1 MAGLWDAPSVNFF
14 STTLNGGINNSVDTI
29 TLSSVTGLNAPGV
42 LIINREDGN
51 GTATPSAREVI
62 SFTGISGSDLTGV
75 TRGYDGSTARA
86 HSSGALVEAVFTVG
100 MWNDAIAALTNV
112 VVAGTGAVDTTKVV
126 TLTGTQTL
134 TNKTLTSPAIN
145 TGTLTS
151 PVINTAI
158 SGTAF
163 LDEDDMASDA
173 ADKVASQ
180 QSIKAYVDGKT
191 PVDGWTAS
199 TDTWV
204 YVSAS
209 SFKIEGVDR
218 TATYTK
224 GTRLKFTNSTLK
236 YAVVAS
242 SSFSTD
248 TTVNIIVNTDYVLAN
263 ATISSPYYSY
273 QISPQGYPTWFN
285 ITPTTSN
292 FSGFSS
298 IAGYIYKYRVE
309 GASCTVVLHVQGTS
323 NSASFSFTAPITG
336 VSLLTSSDFAVAVVD
351 NGTWQAGAGILGVQ
365 SATAT
370 FTVGKTIATIA
381 SGAYAGFTGSGTKG
395 VNGQFTYQF

>member
-100 MWNDAIAALTNV
+100 MWNDAVAALTNV
-112 VVAGTGAVDTTKVV
+112 VDASTGAVDTTKVL
-126 TLTGTQTL
+126 TLTGTQTT
-134 TNKTLTSPAIN
+134 TNKTLTAPV
-145 TGTLTS
+145 LTS
-151 PVINTAI
+151 PVLNTGL

-163 LDEDDMASDA
+163 LDEDTMSSDSA
-173 ADKVASQ
+173 TKVASQ
-180 QSIKAYVDGKT
+180 QSIKAYVDSKT

-199 TDTWV
+199 SDTWT
-204 YVSAS
+204 YASAS
-209 SFKIEGVDR
+209 SFTIAGVDR
-218 TATYTK
+218 TTTFTK